1 MLQVRSLEVDY
12 EGDPVLRGL
21 DLEVASGE
29 VVAVLGPSG
38 CGKTTLLRTIAGLE
52 TPRRGDVVLDGSS
65 LLGVPPHKRGVGLM
79 FQSFALFPHL
89 TVLDNVAFG
98 LEMQGERR
106 DAARIRA
113 EELLAL
119 VGMEGF

>member
-79 FQSFALFPHL
+79 FQSF
-89 TVLDNVAFG
+89 G
-98 LEMQGERR
+98 K
-106 DAARIRA
+106 
-113 EELLAL
+113 
-119 VGMEGF
+119 